1 MEALLFTI
9 LQIQCT
15 AILFSIWKMRQWQKQ
30 DNDKIKFLDDV
41 QKVQIAVN
49 TTILEYIKDLRS
61 IGDNQTLLNSDIY
74 KQLVEQNKRIH
85 GLSER
90 LKNTEQRLN
99 QLENG
104 NKTDRTNP

>member
-41 QKVQIAVN
+41 QKVQVAVN

-104 NKTDRTNP
+104 NKRD